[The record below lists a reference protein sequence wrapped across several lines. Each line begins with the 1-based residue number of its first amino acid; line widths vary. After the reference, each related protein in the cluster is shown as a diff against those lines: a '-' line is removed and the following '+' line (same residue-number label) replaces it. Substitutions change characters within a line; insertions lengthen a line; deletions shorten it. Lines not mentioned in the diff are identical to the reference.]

1 MFDKAKAHF
10 QKCGA
15 RYAAALGAG
24 AALAAPSLALAD
36 TSSVVTAIT
45 GANGFGGVGDDIV
58 GGLAAIV
65 PVVMPVVAAGLVI
78 SVLIRWGKKL
88 MH

>member
-1 MFDKAKAHF
+1 MFDKFKSHMK
-10 QKCGA
+10 QYGS
-15 RYAAALGAG
+15 RYAGALAAGG
-24 AALAAPSLALAD
+24 ALAAPAMALAD

-45 GANGFGGVGDDIV
+45 GADGFGGVGTDIV
-58 GGLAAIV
+58 SGLAAIV

>member
-1 MFDKAKAHF
+1 MFDKAKAHL
-10 QKCGA
+10 QKCGS

-24 AALAAPSLALAD
+24 VALAAPTLALAD
-36 TSSVVTAIT
+36 TSEVVTAIT
-45 GANGFGGVGDDIV
+45 GANGFGGVGTDIV
-58 GGLAAIV
+58 SGLAAIV